1 MRRRKLIQLAQGGLL
16 GTLTAGLAIA
26 PAFSQDR
33 TKAAPNTGP
42 LTLQWFGHMSFLISG
57 GGLRLLTH
65 PFRPSGC
72 TAGLPAPKA
81 DVDYVMISSRL
92 LDEGYLENLPN
103 KTKVFAEPGSYDF
116 KGVNLQGIRMD
127 HDRVGGRRFGRN
139 VAWRWQQAGI
149 RLLHLGCAASPI
161 LPDQRI
167 LMGRP
172 DVLILPVGGGD
183 KGYSATEAQ
192 AVVAELSP
200 KIVVPTY
207 YHTATSSKTCALAP
221 VDEFLALFPNVKV
234 NRGGS
239 TLELSADSLPSSMT
253 IRVFG

>member
-26 PAFSQDR
+26 PAQSQSGSLSL
-33 TKAAPNTGP
+33 KW
-42 LTLQWFGHMSFLISG
+42 LGHMSFLIAG

-81 DVDYVMISSRL
+81 DADFVMISSRL

-103 KTKVFAEPGSYDF
+103 NTKVFAEPGSYDL
-116 KGVNLQGIRMD
+116 KGINLQGIRMD
-127 HDRVGGRRFGRN
+127 HDRIGGRRFGRN

-149 RLLHLGCAASPI
+149 RLLHLGSAAAPI

-183 KGYSATEAQ
+183 KGYTATEAVSVIKDL
-192 AVVAELSP
+192 AP
-200 KIVVPTY
+200 KIIVPTY
-207 YHTATSSKTCALAP
+207 YRTATSSKACDLAA
-221 VDEFLALFPNVKV
+221 VDEFLALMPNVKV

-239 TLELSADSLPSSMT
+239 SMELSSASLPQEMS